1 MNVERATIIKNCSS
15 VSLKPSSILV
25 LLDIPLIIIDIT
37 RIDHGNREYK
47 IDTK

>member
-1 MNVERATIIKNCSS
+1 
-15 VSLKPSSILV
+15 
-25 LLDIPLIIIDIT
+25 LDIPLIIIDIT